1 MARLTIRVLVADDYE
16 PLRRFVSSTLKK
28 LPQLQLVGEIRLPE
42 LNGFEVARQIR
53 EHIPQ
58 RIGFEPFKPLS
69 HKLSTPSSASEKSV
83 AELLVAGVAGGIN

>member
-58 RIGFEPFKPLS
+58 RICFEPLKPL
-69 HKLSTPSSASEKSV
+69 
-83 AELLVAGVAGGIN
+83 AGGINWQYTASGIRLRRTEIET